1 MSHEELMRLAL
12 EEAGQAAREG
22 EVPVGAVLARQG
34 QVIAR
39 AHNLREQRNDPTAHA
54 ELLCIR
60 QAAELLH
67 TRRLNGLTLYVTL
80 EPCPM
85 CAGAMVMAQL
95 ERCFFAARDQ
105 RQGCCE
111 SVLALTQDPAFY
123 HRVPC
128 VGGLM
133 EEEAQTLLQDFFAK
147 RRTGDKSIMNTEI
160 KAIISDM
167 DDTLLND
174 EGKLSDYTVAT
185 LRECIRRGIHVIP
198 ASGRT
203 QTSVA
208 PYAAQIGVDC
218 PYIACNGAQLI
229 SSDHQ
234 VLEEETIPPETARA
248 IVRYLQNEGFYV
260 QVYRG
265 EYFYYAKECGPSEK
279 YRHSSGMKGQ
289 AVGDLLGFIDY
300 PVPKILSVTDPSEV
314 QRVMPLIKEAFRG
327 QADFT
332 MSKPFF
338 IEGIAPNVSKGNALR
353 RLAKRLDLTPEN
365 TMVFGDSLNDISML
379 NFSHNSVAMGNAR
392 AETKQAARFVC
403 RSNQEDGVAH
413 FVAEHVL
420 GLPST

>member
-1 MSHEELMRLAL
+1 MRKYRFPEIGGVYLYIEQVVCFSTDRLLLILSYKEPEDVIVKRTLSLCLSLLMALTLLAGCQKQQTAETPKEPSATEAPAQATAEPVPTEEPIKGAY
-12 EEAGQAAREG
+12 EG
-22 EVPVGAVLARQG
+22 DDYGTGAVGEFGAT
-34 QVIAR
+34 AC
-39 AHNLREQRNDPTAHA
+39 ADP
-54 ELLCIR
+54 I
-60 QAAELLH
+60 
-67 TRRLNGLTLYVTL
+67 
-80 EPCPM
+80 
-85 CAGAMVMAQL
+85 
-95 ERCFFAARDQ
+95 
-105 RQGCCE
+105 
-111 SVLALTQDPAFY
+111 
-123 HRVPC
+123 
-128 VGGLM
+128 
-133 EEEAQTLLQDFFAK
+133 
-147 RRTGDKSIMNTEI
+147 
-160 KAIISDM
+160 
-167 DDTLLND
+167 
-174 EGKLSDYTVAT
+174 
-185 LRECIRRGIHVIP
+185 
-198 ASGRT
+198 
-203 QTSVA
+203 
-208 PYAAQIGVDC
+208 AAQIGVDC

-327 QADFT
+327 EADFT

>member
-1 MSHEELMRLAL
+1 
-12 EEAGQAAREG
+12 
-22 EVPVGAVLARQG
+22 
-34 QVIAR
+34 
-39 AHNLREQRNDPTAHA
+39 
-54 ELLCIR
+54 
-60 QAAELLH
+60 
-67 TRRLNGLTLYVTL
+67 
-80 EPCPM
+80 
-85 CAGAMVMAQL
+85 
-95 ERCFFAARDQ
+95 
-105 RQGCCE
+105 
-111 SVLALTQDPAFY
+111 
-123 HRVPC
+123 
-128 VGGLM
+128 
-133 EEEAQTLLQDFFAK
+133 
-147 RRTGDKSIMNTEI
+147 MNTEI

-203 QTSVA
+203 QTSIA

-229 SSDHQ
+229 SPDHQ

-265 EYFYYAKECGPSEK
+265 EYFYYAKECDPSEK

-327 QADFT
+327 EADFT

>member
-1 MSHEELMRLAL
+1 
-12 EEAGQAAREG
+12 
-22 EVPVGAVLARQG
+22 
-34 QVIAR
+34 
-39 AHNLREQRNDPTAHA
+39 
-54 ELLCIR
+54 
-60 QAAELLH
+60 
-67 TRRLNGLTLYVTL
+67 
-80 EPCPM
+80 
-85 CAGAMVMAQL
+85 
-95 ERCFFAARDQ
+95 
-105 RQGCCE
+105 
-111 SVLALTQDPAFY
+111 
-123 HRVPC
+123 
-128 VGGLM
+128 
-133 EEEAQTLLQDFFAK
+133 
-147 RRTGDKSIMNTEI
+147 MNTEI

-203 QTSVA
+203 QTSIA

-229 SSDHQ
+229 SPDHQ

-300 PVPKILSVTDPSEV
+300 
-314 QRVMPLIKEAFRG
+314 
-327 QADFT
+327 
-332 MSKPFF
+332 F
-338 IEGIAPNVSKGNALR
+338 IEGIAPNVSKGNSLR
-353 RLAKRLDLTPEN
+353 RLTKRLDLTPEN

-392 AETKQAARFVC
+392 TETKQAARFVC